1 MGSMDYKLLG
11 QVMGLILTDEFY
23 SGSLVHGTRNSVYY
37 AIKHGKC
44 LVHRVDG
51 NVVGYCTWGFFT
63 EEELSLD
70 CWDGDEVYSRD
81 VGGVLFFPKFQC
93 RQGRREVI
101 RFIREIQRV
110 LSGRYPDVETAGGLR
125 VYADGSER
133 DEKWHRKVA

>member
-1 MGSMDYKLLG
+1 M
-11 QVMGLILTDEFY
+11 
-23 SGSLVHGTRNSVYY
+23 
-37 AIKHGKC
+37 
-44 LVHRVDG
+44 
-51 NVVGYCTWGFFT
+51 
-63 EEELSLD
+63 D

>member
-1 MGSMDYKLLG
+1 MSSMDYKLLG

-81 VGGVLFFPKFQC
+81 VGGVLFFPKFQW
-93 RQGRREVI
+93 RQGRR
-101 RFIREIQRV
+101 
-110 LSGRYPDVETAGGLR
+110 
-125 VYADGSER
+125 
-133 DEKWHRKVA
+133 